1 MSAAIDFL
9 SITTPLATTS
19 FAVSSVSGEEHLS
32 RPYSYTVALHSG
44 TALLDPN
51 SLLDQA
57 VTVTL
62 GEPSGAGRYI
72 SGIACA
78 VRQLPDSSGSLW
90 RYQLTVVPKLWFLGQ
105 TQDCRFF
112 QQMTV
117 PDIVQ
122 TILGKFSVTY
132 SSKLRGSYTARDY
145 TVQFNESYLHFIQ
158 RLLEDEGIFY
168 FFTHAAG
175 SHTMVLADQNTAF
188 QAIATPTVNLDEN
201 ARGFGVLY
209 SWHRED
215 STALGA
221 VRVDDYNP
229 QTGTPVPSGVTGS
242 ETTIL
247 KAKAASQRTHYTW
260 PAVRGT
266 TADTQTRAKWRMLA
280 AEAAA
285 QTFTGGGSVLD
296 FVAGG
301 KFTLMKDPMNGGG
314 QTVYVIRSVAYE
326 VSDTASGDG
335 GAGGSHVSMSCLAF
349 PAATAWHEVPALSPP
364 VMAGLY
370 SAQVIGPSGEEIYT
384 DDSGRIQ
391 VQFPADNEGDITS
404 DKTVWVRVIQPWAGV
419 GWGAQFTPRIGM
431 EVAVAFLEGDVNR
444 PVVVGALYNS
454 SNTPIFAAADKNKS
468 GFRTHSTMNGGT
480 GNYNE
485 LSFDDTMGSE
495 VFLLHA
501 EKDFTQE
508 VENDKSVKVGK
519 DETVTISGK
528 KTDTVTGDH
537 ALTVSQGNHSIT
549 VSQGNQSTTVS
560 QGNQST
566 TVSAGNL
573 STTVSQG
580 NLSTTVSAGTITESA
595 AQSVTLKVGDNS
607 LVINTTGITLT
618 VGGNSIAMTESGIT
632 LSGVQIS
639 ISGQTQTSISGTMV
653 SVKGDGML
661 ELSGAVTMIN
671 S

>member
-9 SITTPLATTS
+9 SITTPLPDTS
-19 FAVSSVSGEEHLS
+19 FAVSSVSGEEQLS
-32 RPYSYTVALHSG
+32 RPYSYTAALHSG
-44 TALLDPN
+44 TALLDPD

-62 GEPSGAGRYI
+62 GDPSGAGRYI
-72 SGIACA
+72 SGIVRA
-78 VRQLPDSSGSLW
+78 VRQLPHSSAVLW
-90 RYQLTVVPKLWFLGQ
+90 RYELTIVPKLWFLEQ

-117 PDIVQ
+117 PAIVEE
-122 TILGKFSVTY
+122 ILGKFSVTY
-132 SSKLRGSYTARDY
+132 SSKLQGSYTARDY
-145 TVQFNESYLHFIQ
+145 TVQFNESYLHFVQ
-158 RLLEDEGIFY
+158 RILEDEGIFY
-168 FFTHAAG
+168 FFTHDSS

-188 QAIATPTVNLDEN
+188 QAVSTSAVNLDES
-201 ARGFGVLY
+201 AGGFGVLY
-209 SWHRED
+209 SWHQEN
-215 STALGA
+215 STALGV

-229 QTGTPVPSGVTGS
+229 ATGEPVPSGVTDS
-242 ETTIL
+242 ETTVL
-247 KAKAASQRTHYTW
+247 KASAASQRTHFTW

-266 TADTQTRAKWRMLA
+266 TADAKTRAKWRMLA

-285 QTFTGGGSVLD
+285 QTFVGNGSVLD

-301 KFTLMKDPMNGGG
+301 KFTLANDPTNGGG
-314 QTVYVIRSVAYE
+314 SVDYVIRSVSYQ
-326 VSDTASGDG
+326 VSDTASGT
-335 GAGGSHVSMSCLAF
+335 GAGGSAVSMSCIAF
-349 PAATAWHEVPALSPP
+349 PAATTWHEVPTLSPP

-391 VQFPADNEGDITS
+391 VQFPADNQGDITT
-404 DKTVWVRVIQPWAGV
+404 DKTVWVRVVQPWAGK
-419 GWGAQFTPRIGM
+419 GWGAQFIPRIGM

-444 PVVVGALYNS
+444 PVVVGTLYNS

-468 GFRTHSTMNGGT
+468 GFRTHSTLNGGSS
-480 GNYNE
+480 NYNE

-495 VFLLHA
+495 VFFLHA
-501 EKDFTQE
+501 EKDYTQE
-508 VENDKSVKVGK
+508 VENNKSVTVGK

-537 ALTVSQGNHSIT
+537 ALTVSQGNKTIT
-549 VSQGNQSTTVS
+549 VSQGNQ
-560 QGNQST
+560 
-566 TVSAGNL
+566 

-595 AQSVTLKVGDNS
+595 AQSITLKVGGNS
-607 LVINTTGITLT
+607 MVIDTTGITLT
-618 VGGNSIAMTESGIT
+618 VGGNSIKMTESGIT
-632 LSGVQIS
+632 LSGMQIS
-639 ISGQTQTSISGTMV
+639 ISGQTQTSVSGAMV

-661 ELSGAVTMIN
+661 ELSGGVTMIN

>member
-9 SITTPLATTS
+9 SITTPLPATS
-19 FAVSSVSGEEHLS
+19 FAVSSLSGEERLS

-62 GEPSGAGRYI
+62 GDPSRAGRYI
-72 SGIACA
+72 SGIVRA
-78 VRQLPDSSGSLW
+78 VRQLPHSSGSLW
-90 RYQLTVVPKLWFLGQ
+90 RYQLTIVPKLWFLGQ

-117 PDIVQ
+117 PAIVEA
-122 TILGKFSVTY
+122 ILGKFSVTY
-132 SSKLRGSYTARDY
+132 SSKLQGTYTARDY
-145 TVQFNESYLHFIQ
+145 AVQFNESYLHFLQ

-168 FFTHAAG
+168 FFTHADG

-188 QAIATPTVNLDEN
+188 QAVTTPTVKLDQS
-201 ARGFGVLY
+201 AGGFGVLY
-209 SWHRED
+209 SWHQED
-215 STALGA
+215 STALGV

-229 QTGTPVPSGVTGS
+229 TTGTPVPSGVTGS
-242 ETTIL
+242 ETTLL
-247 KAKAASQRTHYTW
+247 KASAASQRWHYTW

-266 TADTQTRAKWRMLA
+266 TADTQTRANWRMLA

-285 QTFTGGGSVLD
+285 QTFIGTGSVLD

-301 KFTLMKDPMNGGG
+301 KFTLSNDPTNSAGS
-314 QTVYVIRSVAYE
+314 TDYVIRSVAYQ
-326 VSDTASGDG
+326 VSDTASGTG
-335 GAGGSHVSMSCLAF
+335 EAGASNVSMSCIAF
-349 PAATAWHEVPALSPP
+349 PAVTTWHEVPALSPP

-391 VQFPADNEGDITS
+391 VQFPADNEGDITT

-501 EKDFTQE
+501 EKDYTQE
-508 VENDKSVKVGK
+508 VENDKSVTVGK

-560 QGNQST
+560 
-566 TVSAGNL
+566 AGNL
-573 STTVSQG
+573 STTVS
-580 NLSTTVSAGTITESA
+580 VGTITESA
-595 AQSVTLKVGDNS
+595 AQSITLKVGGNS

-632 LSGVQIS
+632 LSGMQIS
-639 ISGQTQTSISGTMV
+639 ISGQTQTSISGAMV
-653 SVKGDGML
+653 SVSGDGML
-661 ELSGAVTMIN
+661 ELSGGVTMIN

>member
-9 SITTPLATTS
+9 SITTPLPDTS
-19 FAVSSVSGEEHLS
+19 FAVASVSGEERLS
-32 RPYSYTVALHSG
+32 RPYGYTVALHSG

-51 SLLDQA
+51 SLLDNT

-62 GEPSGAGRYI
+62 GDPSGTGRYI
-72 SGIACA
+72 SGIVRA
-78 VRQLPDSSGSLW
+78 VRQLPDSSASLW
-90 RYQLTVVPKLWFLGQ
+90 RYQLTIVPKLWFLGQ

-122 TILGKFSVTY
+122 NILGKFSVTY
-132 SSKLRGSYTARDY
+132 SSMLQGSYTTRDY
-145 TVQFNESYLHFIQ
+145 TVQFNESYLHFLQ
-158 RLLEDEGIFY
+158 RILEDEGIFY
-168 FFTHAAG
+168 FFTHADG

-188 QAIATPTVNLDEN
+188 QAVTTPTVNLDES
-201 ARGFGVLY
+201 AGGFGVLY

-215 STALGA
+215 STALGV

-229 QTGTPVPSGVTGS
+229 QTGTPVPSGVTGN

-247 KAKAASQRTHYTW
+247 EASAASQRTHYTW

-266 TADTQTRAKWRMLA
+266 TTDTQTRAKWRMLA
-280 AEAAA
+280 GEAAA
-285 QTFTGGGSVLD
+285 QTFTGSGSVLD

-301 KFTLMKDPMNGGG
+301 TFTLSNDPTNSGGS
-314 QTVYVIRSVAYE
+314 TDYVIRSVAYQ
-326 VSDTASGDG
+326 VSDTASGAG
-335 GAGGSHVSMSCLAF
+335 GAGGSHVSMSCVAF
-349 PAATAWHEVPALSPP
+349 PAATTWHEVPALSPP

-391 VQFPADNEGDITS
+391 VQFPADNEGDITT

-419 GWGAQFTPRIGM
+419 GWGVQFTPRIGM

-468 GFRTHSTMNGGT
+468 GFRTHSTMNGGS

-495 VFLLHA
+495 VFFLHA
-501 EKDFTQE
+501 EKDYTQE
-508 VENDKSVKVGK
+508 VENDKSVTVGK

-549 VSQGNQSTTVS
+549 VSQGN
-560 QGNQST
+560 
-566 TVSAGNL
+566 
-573 STTVSQG
+573 
-580 NLSTTVSAGTITESA
+580 LSTTVSAGTIAESA
-595 AQSVTLKVGDNS
+595 AQSITLKVGGNS

-632 LSGVQIS
+632 LSGAQIS
-639 ISGQTQTSISGTMV
+639 ISAQAQTSISGAIV

-661 ELSGAVTMIN
+661 ELSGGVTMIN